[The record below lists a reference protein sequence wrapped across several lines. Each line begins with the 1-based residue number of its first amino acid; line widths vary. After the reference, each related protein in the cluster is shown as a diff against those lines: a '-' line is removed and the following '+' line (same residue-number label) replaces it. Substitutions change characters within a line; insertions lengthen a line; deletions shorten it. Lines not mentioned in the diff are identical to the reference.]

1 MLEIAKVSSSAL
13 EIKGYD
19 LIADLINRR
28 YREGGIIVLS
38 APKKLKEDLDTALL
52 LAAQED
58 SKALA
63 SVEKA
68 FNELTE
74 NGRLGGDQARDLYS
88 EIKEIISLT
97 TKVGELY
104 PALVGRLYYG
114 FERIFLRALADKIKE
129 KGVSNIN
136 LHTGSESGITFKEQ
150 ITSELLLN
158 ASLNKCRR
166 FVESFQEDHEAIHLV
181 GSFTASDS
189 YNKIIRA
196 PKGSADLIASLLAAT
211 INAKT
216 LTVWTGSQGLMST
229 DPTIV
234 ESAKR
239 IEIMSYREAM
249 ELFSINPELFNPL
262 ALEVIKMKNI
272 ELSFRTA
279 DMPDEEGTLIRS
291 QSPVLSNV
299 VKAVAYRSELAIVT
313 ITGTEL
319 RSVIPLLINEALR
332 NSIKYHTIIQS
343 SSGSEINLIVD
354 QKDVNKLRNI
364 IEIQFMGDTIEDYK
378 IVSGV
383 CLVSIIGEGMKG
395 TPGVA
400 ARLFGAVARNR
411 INIIMIIQGSSELN
425 IGFVIRGE
433 DCVNAIRAVHSEF
446 IR

>member
-1 MLEIAKVSSSAL
+1 MFEIAKVSSSAFA
-13 EIKGYD
+13 IKGYD
-19 LIADLINRR
+19 LIADLIIRR
-28 YREGGIIVLS
+28 YEKGGIIVLS
-38 APKKLKEDLDTALL
+38 PPKKLKDEI
-52 LAAQED
+52 E
-58 SKALA
+58 KALSLA
-63 SVEKA
+63 SQGNQGALDSAERA

-74 NGRLGGDQARDLYS
+74 NGRLGGDHARDLYG
-88 EIKEIISLT
+88 EIKEIIALT
-97 TKVGELY
+97 AKVSELY
-104 PALVGRLYYG
+104 PALVGRIYYS
-114 FERIFLRALADKIKE
+114 FEKIFLGAIADKIRE
-129 KGVSNIN
+129 KGFSSLYI
-136 LHTGSESGITFKEQ
+136 HTGSECGITFREQ
-150 ITSELLLN
+150 LTPELLLN

-166 FVESFQEDHEAIHLV
+166 FVEALQGNRETIHLV

-189 YNKIIRA
+189 YGKIIRA
-196 PKGSADLIASLLAAT
+196 PRGSADLIASLLAAT
-211 INAKT
+211 TDAKT
-216 LTVWTGSQGLMST
+216 LTVWTGSQGLMSA

-234 ESAKR
+234 QSAKR
-239 IEIMSYREAM
+239 IEVMSYREAM
-249 ELFSINPELFNPL
+249 ELFSINPELFNPM
-262 ALEVIKMKNI
+262 ALEILKMKNI

-279 DMPDEEGTLIRS
+279 DMPDEEGTQIRS

-299 VKAVAYRSELAIVT
+299 VKAVAYRSDLAIVT

-319 RSVIPLLINEALR
+319 RSVIPLLINEVLR

-364 IEIQFMGDTIEDYK
+364 IEIQFMGETIEDYK

-400 ARLFGAVARNR
+400 ARLFGAVARNM